1 MKRTLAQAFTAQELG
16 EALQQK
22 RRRFVATPKSITF
35 QQPRKRTLPPM
46 RAGRT
51 RVTGYYGRFGQGG
64 EKKFHDED
72 FDDAVVATG
81 GTVID
86 SHIKIAQ
93 GTTESTRIG
102 RKLTIRKINWR
113 YDIRLPASGSTLN
126 STDTVRVILYVDH
139 QCNGATA
146 AVGDVLASADY
157 QSFRNLANMTRF
169 TILLDKTYNVNY
181 NGGAYDGAND
191 QYGAVTQSYTFQK
204 SCNIPVEYSSTTGA
218 ITEIKSNNIGSLL
231 ISRDGFAGFASKF
244 RFRFDD

>member
-22 RRRFVATPKSITF
+22 RRRFLAAPKSTTYT
-35 QQPRKRTLPPM
+35 PRKRTLPPM

-51 RVTGYYGRFGQGG
+51 RVTGFYGRFQSGG
-64 EKKFHDED
+64 EKKFHDVD
-72 FDDAVVATG
+72 LDDAAVATA
-81 GTVID
+81 GTITD
-86 SHIKIAQ
+86 SHVKIAQ

-113 YDIRLPASGSTLN
+113 YDLRLNN
-126 STDTVRVILYVDH
+126 SSEPSHGDVVRVILYVDH

-169 TILLDKTYNVNY
+169 TILLDKTYNLQFSA
-181 NGGAYDGAND
+181 GAYDGTND
-191 QYGAVTQSYTFQK
+191 QFSTVTQSYTFQK
-204 SCNIPVEYSSTTGA
+204 RCNIPVEYSSTTGA

-231 ISRDGFAGFASKF
+231 ISRNGFGAFASKF